1 MSLEIPLGSFLKDK
15 IMKKKKKNIMRKHA
29 QFKGFKSE
37 MDFEVFIRDRADS
50 LEDLGAKDRMY
61 DYFLG
66 TVIRGFDHLLRLK
79 EEHNQSKPKSRLFL
93 AEADKQYIYC
103 RAIIG
108 GIRTFYKNG
117 KEIERLLLLDPTY
130 KISLLKVENPE
141 EQSATFYDAGQV
153 RKDKV
158 IDNHIW
164 VDIAEMSVFNADKRY
179 PLTVGA
185 EIGFTAKVYSYKG
198 KTTHDVRGKQVKYGL
213 KEIIVNEIGY
223 QTYIQKY
230 YIGKFVSLLNLDFK
244 DFELLMWDKAQERFI
259 KNKKQNRKYY
269 ELIEGVNENL
279 TEAEFDDTFYQ
290 VSSKFLFE
298 LDPLARK
305 ALEAYFKKRQ
315 NGEFDSP

>member
-1 MSLEIPLGSFLKDK
+1 
-15 IMKKKKKNIMRKHA
+15 MRKHA
-29 QFKGFKSE
+29 QFQRFKSE

-103 RAIIG
+103 RAVIG

-141 EQSATFYDAGQV
+141 EQSATFYDAGQS

-305 ALEAYFKKRQ
+305 ALEAYVKKRQ
-315 NGEFDSP
+315 NGEFDSQK

>member
-1 MSLEIPLGSFLKDK
+1 
-15 IMKKKKKNIMRKHA
+15 MKKKKKNIMRKHA

-141 EQSATFYDAGQV
+141 EQSATFYDAGQS

-244 DFELLMWDKAQERFI
+244 NFELLMWDKAQERFI
-259 KNKKQNRKYY
+259 KNKKQNRNYY

>member
-1 MSLEIPLGSFLKDK
+1 
-15 IMKKKKKNIMRKHA
+15 MRKHA

-244 DFELLMWDKAQERFI
+244 NFELLMWDKAQERFI
-259 KNKKQNRKYY
+259 KNKKQNRNYY

-315 NGEFDSP
+315 NGEFDSL

>member
-1 MSLEIPLGSFLKDK
+1 
-15 IMKKKKKNIMRKHA
+15 MKKIKKKNFLRKHA
-29 QFKGFKSE
+29 QFQGFKSE
-37 MDFEVFIRDRADS
+37 MDFEVFIRDRADH
-50 LEDLGAKDRMY
+50 LEDLGTKARMY

-93 AEADKQYIYC
+93 AEADGQYVYC
-103 RAIIG
+103 RAIVG
-108 GIRTFYKNG
+108 GTRTFYKNG
-117 KEIERLLLLDPTY
+117 KETERLLLLDPTY

-179 PLTVGA
+179 PLTIGA

-198 KTTHDVRGKQVKYGL
+198 KTTHDVRGKQVKFGL
-213 KEIIVNEIGY
+213 KEIAINEIGY

-230 YIGKFVSLLNLDFK
+230 YVGKFVGLLNLDFR
-244 DFELLMWDKAQERFI
+244 DFELLTWDKAQECFV
-259 KNKKQNRKYY
+259 KNEKQNQKYY
-269 ELIEGVNENL
+269 DLIGRVNENL
-279 TEAEFDDTFYQ
+279 TEIEFDEEFYQ

-298 LDPLARK
+298 FDPLARK
-305 ALEAYFKKRQ
+305 ALEAYSRKKR
-315 NGEFDSP
+315 NGEFD

>member
-1 MSLEIPLGSFLKDK
+1 
-15 IMKKKKKNIMRKHA
+15 MRKHA

-103 RAIIG
+103 RAVIG

-141 EQSATFYDAGQV
+141 EQSATFYDAGQS

-164 VDIAEMSVFNADKRY
+164 VNIAEMSVFNTDKRY

-305 ALEAYFKKRQ
+305 ALEAYVKKRQ
-315 NGEFDSP
+315 NGEFDSQK

>member
-1 MSLEIPLGSFLKDK
+1 
-15 IMKKKKKNIMRKHA
+15 MKKIKKKNFLRKHA
-29 QFKGFKSE
+29 QFQGFKSE
-37 MDFEVFIRDRADS
+37 MDFEVFIRDRADH
-50 LEDLGAKDRMY
+50 LEDLGTKARMY

-93 AEADKQYIYC
+93 AEADGQYVYC
-103 RAIIG
+103 RAVVG

-117 KEIERLLLLDPTY
+117 KETERLLLLDPTY

-179 PLTVGA
+179 PLTIGA

-198 KTTHDVRGKQVKYGL
+198 KTTHDVRGKQVKFGL
-213 KEIIVNEIGY
+213 KEIAINEIGY

-230 YIGKFVSLLNLDFK
+230 YIGKFVGLLNLDFR
-244 DFELLMWDKAQERFI
+244 DFELLTWDKAQECFV
-259 KNKKQNRKYY
+259 KNDNQNQKYY
-269 ELIEGVNENL
+269 DLIRRVNENL
-279 TEAEFDDTFYQ
+279 TEIEFDEEFYQ

-298 LDPLARK
+298 FDPLSRK
-305 ALEAYFKKRQ
+305 ALEAYSRKKK
-315 NGEFDSP
+315 NGEI

>member
-1 MSLEIPLGSFLKDK
+1 
-15 IMKKKKKNIMRKHA
+15 MRKHA

-37 MDFEVFIRDRADS
+37 MDFEVFIRDRTDN
-50 LEDLGAKDRMY
+50 LEDLGTKARMY

-103 RAIIG
+103 RAVIG

-244 DFELLMWDKAQERFI
+244 DFELLMWDKTQERFI

-269 ELIEGVNENL
+269 ELIESVNDSL

-290 VSSKFLFE
+290 VCSKFLFE

-305 ALEAYFKKRQ
+305 ALEAYAKKKL
-315 NGEFDSP
+315 NGEFANP

>member
-1 MSLEIPLGSFLKDK
+1 
-15 IMKKKKKNIMRKHA
+15 MRKHA

-37 MDFEVFIRDRADS
+37 MDFEVFIRDRADC

-305 ALEAYFKKRQ
+305 ALEAYVKKRQ
-315 NGEFDSP
+315 NGEFDSQK

>member
-1 MSLEIPLGSFLKDK
+1 
-15 IMKKKKKNIMRKHA
+15 MRKHA

-141 EQSATFYDAGQV
+141 EESATFYDAGQS

-244 DFELLMWDKAQERFI
+244 NFELLMWDKAQERFI
-259 KNKKQNRKYY
+259 KNKKQNRNYY

>member
-1 MSLEIPLGSFLKDK
+1 
-15 IMKKKKKNIMRKHA
+15 MRKQA

-103 RAIIG
+103 RAVIG

-141 EQSATFYDAGQV
+141 EQSATFYDAGQS

-244 DFELLMWDKAQERFI
+244 NFELLMWDKAQERFI
-259 KNKKQNRKYY
+259 KNKKQNRNYY

>member
-1 MSLEIPLGSFLKDK
+1 
-15 IMKKKKKNIMRKHA
+15 MRKHA

>member
-15 IMKKKKKNIMRKHA
+15 IMKKKKKNIMRKQA

-103 RAIIG
+103 RAVIG

-141 EQSATFYDAGQV
+141 EQSATFYDAGQS

-244 DFELLMWDKAQERFI
+244 NFELLMWDKAQERFI
-259 KNKKQNRKYY
+259 KNKKQNRNYY

>member
-93 AEADKQYIYC
+93 AEADNQYIYC

-141 EQSATFYDAGQV
+141 EQSATFYDAGQS

-244 DFELLMWDKAQERFI
+244 NFELLMWDKAQERFI
-259 KNKKQNRKYY
+259 KNKKQNRNYY

>member
-1 MSLEIPLGSFLKDK
+1 
-15 IMKKKKKNIMRKHA
+15 MRKHA

-244 DFELLMWDKAQERFI
+244 NFELLMWDKAQERFI
-259 KNKKQNRKYY
+259 KNKKQNRNYY

>member
-1 MSLEIPLGSFLKDK
+1 
-15 IMKKKKKNIMRKHA
+15 MRKHA

-141 EQSATFYDAGQV
+141 EQSATFYDAGQS

-244 DFELLMWDKAQERFI
+244 NFELLMWDKAQERFI
-259 KNKKQNRKYY
+259 KNKKQNRNYY

>member
-93 AEADKQYIYC
+93 AEADNQYIYC

-141 EQSATFYDAGQV
+141 EQSATFYDAGQS

-158 IDNHIW
+158 IDNYIW

-244 DFELLMWDKAQERFI
+244 NFELLMWDKAQERFI
-259 KNKKQNRKYY
+259 KNKKQNRNYY

>member
-1 MSLEIPLGSFLKDK
+1 
-15 IMKKKKKNIMRKHA
+15 MKKIKKKNFLRKHA
-29 QFKGFKSE
+29 QFQGLKSE
-37 MDFEVFIRDRADS
+37 MDFEVFIRDRADH
-50 LEDLGAKDRMY
+50 LEDLGTKARMY

-93 AEADKQYIYC
+93 AEADGQYVYC
-103 RAIIG
+103 RAVVG

-117 KEIERLLLLDPTY
+117 RETERLLLLDPTY

-164 VDIAEMSVFNADKRY
+164 VDIAEMRVFNADKRY
-179 PLTVGA
+179 PLAIGA

-198 KTTHDVRGKQVKYGL
+198 KTTHDVRGKQVKFGL
-213 KEIIVNEIGY
+213 KEIAINEIGY

-230 YIGKFVSLLNLDFK
+230 YVGKFVGLLNLDFR
-244 DFELLMWDKAQERFI
+244 DFELLTWDKAQECFV
-259 KNKKQNRKYY
+259 KNEKQNQKYY
-269 ELIEGVNENL
+269 DLIRRVNENL
-279 TEAEFDDTFYQ
+279 TEIEFDEEFYQ

-298 LDPLARK
+298 FDPLSRK
-305 ALEAYFKKRQ
+305 ALEAYSRKKR
-315 NGEFDSP
+315 NGEFNRSS

>member
-1 MSLEIPLGSFLKDK
+1 
-15 IMKKKKKNIMRKHA
+15 MRKHA

-141 EQSATFYDAGQV
+141 EQSATFYDAGQS

>member
-1 MSLEIPLGSFLKDK
+1 
-15 IMKKKKKNIMRKHA
+15 MKKIKKKNFLRKHA
-29 QFKGFKSE
+29 QFQGFKSE
-37 MDFEVFIRDRADS
+37 MDFEVFIRDRADH
-50 LEDLGAKDRMY
+50 LEDLGTKARMY

-93 AEADKQYIYC
+93 AEADGQYVYC
-103 RAIIG
+103 RAIVG
-108 GIRTFYKNG
+108 GTRTFYKNG
-117 KEIERLLLLDPTY
+117 KETERLLLLDPTY

-179 PLTVGA
+179 PLTIGA

-198 KTTHDVRGKQVKYGL
+198 KTTHDVRGKQVKFGL
-213 KEIIVNEIGY
+213 KEIAINEIGY

-230 YIGKFVSLLNLDFK
+230 YIGKFVGLLNLDFR
-244 DFELLMWDKAQERFI
+244 DFELLTWDKAQECFI
-259 KNKKQNRKYY
+259 RNKKQNRKYY

-305 ALEAYFKKRQ
+305 ALEAYSRKKR
-315 NGEFDSP
+315 NGEF